1 MPQIHRRREPTHEY
15 MHRIIEIGTAAHVL
29 KRMLLGETV
38 TTQQQVAALAVYNKT
53 VPSLQAVAIQV
64 TDNTPQSKAD
74 IDGMLMLAGL
84 EPDTHWDAIEGE
96 AVQLKDVP
104 E

>member
-1 MPQIHRRREPTHEY
+1 MKQLRRREPAHEY
-15 MHRIIEIGTAAHVL
+15 MSRIIGIGQAAKVL
-29 KRMLLGETV
+29 SNMLLGETV

-84 EPDTHWDAIEGE
+84 EPDTHWDTIEGE

>member
-1 MPQIHRRREPTHEY
+1 M
-15 MHRIIEIGTAAHVL
+15 
-29 KRMLLGETV
+29 
-38 TTQQQVAALAVYNKT
+38 
-53 VPSLQAVAIQV
+53 VPSLQAVSLQV
-64 TDNTPQSKAD
+64 ENTTPQSKAD

-84 EPDTHWDAIEGE
+84 EPDTHWDTIEGE